1 MAALEVAM
9 EQRAEATDLEVEQQ
23 NPDVTSMEH
32 VNSPADEVV
41 STGITIGYKFGVDGK
56 TLNKFD
62 QCYIEGQR
70 TTQFRT
76 PDNIENTMRDA
87 HSQLNNDGTARG
99 DWAKCLPPPM
109 YTLLTMESF
118 NEGDIESG
126 EYEKKMKLATD
137 FYTTLKWLHNEACA
151 HIRLNIADPA
161 LQQRIKDEINYHE
174 EMNVGQKIAE
184 AVGVIATEIVRQ
196 YRSLDPALNKDNAD
210 AIAGLEAVAANAYAA
225 VEAALNAD
233 FITIQDIAG
242 QRSARRTLADL
253 QKTTKTMKHQILDI
267 KKFMDS
273 RPSYSARLVDEF
285 KRSRRKGPDGLLDV
299 VQNVG
304 MCGVKGSQPG
314 DNSQVFE
321 AHGFMTYTL
330 GLGLSPEGDLLI
342 ETRKGGMQKPEDLA
356 KAANLTGIFEIL
368 PDGTVTADNHLP
380 SYQDDLFAQG
390 NLACGAREDGLWTMV
405 TADRDNTSN
414 PVTTTQEEGYFCVWE
429 LDDVTVLPEN
439 QRNGFSNTEFVAE
452 SPEKLAEVLN
462 GKKEFYEGFFPEEGK
477 YKFYY
482 CHYTPRNSGSMRVH
496 SFQHQAE
503 RHYPGAIRQIC
514 GCDWRKLGMIV
525 SRCDCTLD
533 GEANGGCRKAE
544 MEMLN
549 EHTQK
554 DLWTASGNSA
564 APPPS
569 QVAIS
574 HAELVSGRIVSHDYD
589 NGDIAVRAFQ
599 DDTGR
604 VRRTGSNNAVCS
616 VNNLGGPEARARSY
630 DRHIVLKAPDN
641 STHRRRR
648 RNPTRTFFIDVN
660 MDGIIALPGCSQT
673 SIERGD
679 CTLANHSEG
688 EAEEFGL
695 RDFQSKR
702 WLTGN
707 KVPRLAVPSGGVNT
721 EFVNSGKPCDPLN
734 LNLGCKPADA
744 TGYAGEGLTRL
755 LASFCYTPASLY
767 KVPSENGK
775 VPEGFGKVERPL
787 PLLDGSNYRAYA
799 RANFGR
805 LGNGTWLHCM
815 GGVCNES
822 HPAPAAQGMLNPNEM
837 VTSSSPSGLF
847 EGFSIMVGGASSKDQ
862 PSVVPVE
869 WYDQNNSAFGIF
881 NKHVADT
888 YMSGATVVTQN
899 LSAVM
904 QAKIGAK
911 INAAMNMVTAE
922 EGRRY
927 GVTCSNGKYVY
938 ARKAADGSWPVVS
951 TIREGYNRDG
961 PRRNRGSFGCRY
973 MGVFCNNN
981 NCNNNGNKDVPGPFK
996 VYSYKNSD
1004 PYVA

>member
-1 MAALEVAM
+1 
-9 EQRAEATDLEVEQQ
+9 
-23 NPDVTSMEH
+23 
-32 VNSPADEVV
+32 
-41 STGITIGYKFGVDGK
+41 
-56 TLNKFD
+56 
-62 QCYIEGQR
+62 
-70 TTQFRT
+70 
-76 PDNIENTMRDA
+76 
-87 HSQLNNDGTARG
+87 
-99 DWAKCLPPPM
+99 
-109 YTLLTMESF
+109 
-118 NEGDIESG
+118 
-126 EYEKKMKLATD
+126 
-137 FYTTLKWLHNEACA
+137 
-151 HIRLNIADPA
+151 
-161 LQQRIKDEINYHE
+161 
-174 EMNVGQKIAE
+174 
-184 AVGVIATEIVRQ
+184 
-196 YRSLDPALNKDNAD
+196 
-210 AIAGLEAVAANAYAA
+210 
-225 VEAALNAD
+225 
-233 FITIQDIAG
+233 
-242 QRSARRTLADL
+242 
-253 QKTTKTMKHQILDI
+253 
-267 KKFMDS
+267 
-273 RPSYSARLVDEF
+273 
-285 KRSRRKGPDGLLDV
+285 
-299 VQNVG
+299 
-304 MCGVKGSQPG
+304 
-314 DNSQVFE
+314 
-321 AHGFMTYTL
+321 
-330 GLGLSPEGDLLI
+330 
-342 ETRKGGMQKPEDLA
+342 
-356 KAANLTGIFEIL
+356 
-368 PDGTVTADNHLP
+368 
-380 SYQDDLFAQG
+380 
-390 NLACGAREDGLWTMV
+390 
-405 TADRDNTSN
+405 
-414 PVTTTQEEGYFCVWE
+414 
-429 LDDVTVLPEN
+429 
-439 QRNGFSNTEFVAE
+439 
-452 SPEKLAEVLN
+452 
-462 GKKEFYEGFFPEEGK
+462 
-477 YKFYY
+477 
-482 CHYTPRNSGSMRVH
+482 
-496 SFQHQAE
+496 
-503 RHYPGAIRQIC
+503 
-514 GCDWRKLGMIV
+514 
-525 SRCDCTLD
+525 
-533 GEANGGCRKAE
+533 
-544 MEMLN
+544 
-549 EHTQK
+549 
-554 DLWTASGNSA
+554 
-564 APPPS
+564 
-569 QVAIS
+569 
-574 HAELVSGRIVSHDYD
+574 
-589 NGDIAVRAFQ
+589 
-599 DDTGR
+599 
-604 VRRTGSNNAVCS
+604 
-616 VNNLGGPEARARSY
+616 
-630 DRHIVLKAPDN
+630 
-641 STHRRRR
+641 
-648 RNPTRTFFIDVN
+648 

-755 LASFCYTPASLY
+755 LASFCDTPASLY